1 MTSTS
6 IANMEELKNAIREL
20 EDQNYVNEQF
30 MRRRVEH
37 IVQNLKPLNIVK
49 NLVHDVIKGSE
60 TRNNLLRMAAGLA
73 TSFVLKKFFRR
84 RA

>member
-1 MTSTS
+1 MTR

-30 MRRRVEH
+30 MRRRAEQ
-37 IVQNLKPLNIVK
+37 IIQNLKPLNIVK
-49 NLVHDVIKGSE
+49 NLVHDVIKGPE
-60 TRNNLLRMAAGLA
+60 TRTNLLRMAAGLA

>member
-1 MTSTS
+1 MTP
-6 IANMEELKNAIREL
+6 IANMEELKSAIREL

-49 NLVHDVIKGSE
+49 NLIHDVIKGPE
-60 TRNNLLRMAAGLA
+60 TKTNLLRMAAGIA
-73 TSFVLKKFFRR
+73 TSLVLKKFFRR
-84 RA
+84 SA

>member
-1 MTSTS
+1 MTT
-6 IANMEELKNAIREL
+6 IANMEELKSAIREL

-30 MRRRVEH
+30 MRRRAEQ

-49 NLVHDVIKGSE
+49 NLVHDVIKGPE
-60 TRNNLLRMAAGLA
+60 TRTNLLRMAAGLA

>member
-1 MTSTS
+1 MTS
-6 IANMEELKNAIREL
+6 IANMEELKIAIREL

-30 MRRRVEH
+30 MRQRAEQ
-37 IVQNLKPLNIVK
+37 IVQSLKPLNIVK
-49 NLVHDVIKGSE
+49 NLVHEVIRGPE
-60 TRNNLLRMAAGLA
+60 TRTNLLRMAAGIA